1 MATNNAVN
9 TSLSGQTGTGAF
21 AGSTSPTITTPKIA
35 QINDTNSNAILGL
48 APSGSAVNYCNISNA
63 ATSGSVQYGADGSD
77 TNIPVLLKAKGTGQ
91 VIIGTAN
98 TSTGV
103 LFRTG
108 TGLQHYTNLSF
119 TDNSNN
125 RTITVPDASGT
136 MTLLGN
142 SSTGSGN
149 VVLQTSPSLTTP
161 TLGVAS
167 ATSINFGG
175 SALANYN
182 EYQTFTPTFTFA
194 TPGDQSISYSVQT
207 GYYTRI
213 GNMVYI
219 TYTIRFTPTYTTAS
233 GAANFTGLPFTA
245 NASGNFRLACSI
257 SETCTWPA
265 STSMIY
271 AGISTSSTI
280 ITLTGIG
287 NGVAPGTLG
296 VATFPTATQRTV
308 VVSGFYAI

>member
-21 AGSTSPTITTPKIA
+21 AGSTSPTFTTPV
-35 QINDTNSNAILGL
+35 LGT
-48 APSGSAVNYCNISNA
+48 P
-63 ATSGSVQYGADGSD
+63 TSGTL
-77 TNIPVLLKAKGTGQ
+77 TNCTGLP
-91 VIIGTAN
+91 I
-98 TSTGV
+98 STGV
-103 LFRTG
+103 S
-108 TGLQHYTNLSF
+108 GLGANVATFLATPSSANLAAAL
-119 TDNSNN
+119 TDE
-125 RTITVPDASGT
+125 
-136 MTLLGN
+136 
-142 SSTGSGN
+142 TGSGAAVFAN
-149 VVLQTSPSLTTP
+149 TPTLVTP
-161 TLGVAS
+161 TLGAAS

-175 SALANYN
+175 STLSSYN
-182 EYQTFTPTFTFA
+182 EYQTFTPTFTFV
-194 TPGDQSISYSVQT
+194 TPGDLSVAYSVQT

-219 TYTIRFTPTYTTAS
+219 TYTIRFTPTYTTSA
-233 GAANFTGLPFTA
+233 GAANFTGLPFAA
-245 NASGNFRLACSI
+245 NAAGNFRLACSI

-271 AGISTSSTI
+271 AGIATSSTI

-308 VVSGFYAI
+308 VVSGFYAV